1 MHAALRCLG
10 MRVRL
15 RVTEEGN
22 ARCAPCTAEATIT
35 WVAPPYDE
43 GNVIFRDHAQLCTIS
58 ATSGRLL
65 PVVPWDGDVRGCGA
79 GRFHWHLLNKLC
91 YGHPSPI
98 QRALGPAVAHHRRM
112 WTRLLPRSIR
122 RRRRRRSPP
131 VPRRQRCALAQR
143 HRGCAAGGGE
153 ERDLPDIDDVAA
165 DGVASVVEQSLG
177 DEAVSDEA
185 GGGATATGPKGPDA
199 ADDAQGAVDPPP
211 REDEAAVVRGVGRQ
225 T

>member
-22 ARCAPCTAEATIT
+22 ARCAPCTDETTIT

-43 GNVIFRDHAQLCTIS
+43 GKAIFRDHAQVCTIS
-58 ATSGRLL
+58 ATSGRIL
-65 PVVPWDGDVRGCGA
+65 PVVPWGGDVRGCGA

-98 QRALGPAVAHHRRM
+98 QKALRPAVAHHRSM

-122 RRRRRRSPP
+122 RQRRRKSPH

-143 HRGCAAGGGE
+143 HPGCAAGGGE
-153 ERDLPDIDDVAA
+153 GKRSSGHRLCGRRWC
-165 DGVASVVEQSLG
+165 GVCCR
-177 DEAVSDEA
+177 
-185 GGGATATGPKGPDA
+185 TII
-199 ADDAQGAVDPPP
+199 
-211 REDEAAVVRGVGRQ
+211 RR
-225 T
+225 